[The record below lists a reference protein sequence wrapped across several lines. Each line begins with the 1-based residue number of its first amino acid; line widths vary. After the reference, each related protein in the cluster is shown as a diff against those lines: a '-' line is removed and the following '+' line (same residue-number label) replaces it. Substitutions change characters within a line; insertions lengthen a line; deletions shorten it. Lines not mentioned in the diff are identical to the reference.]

1 MWLTAWWG
9 EKGTKKIRTRIAKA
23 WIEFEPNEH
32 DKNELVWMRWIS
44 FIVFFF
50 SFFLTRRIVHT
61 KATTTASKK
70 GPKAEKRGGER
81 TAHQNVCFLMDLSS
95 RKTKNIL
102 ISSFKPHTKFTQHST
117 NIHVR
122 RQTDHYYIC
131 VQHFDELWNY
141 IAVRNSVTLTI
152 HMPMTNRIDSFVWGR
167 CFWARL
173 APYRIV
179 SCVYVAPKIKTK
191 RNKTKRKRNEN
202 DIYISVCVG
211 WSEM

>member
-1 MWLTAWWG
+1 MRGKRNKNDTHKNCEG
-9 EKGTKKIRTRIAKA
+9 VNRIRAERTWQKWVGMNALD
-23 WIEFEPNEH
+23 F
-32 DKNELVWMRWIS
+32 
-44 FIVFFF
+44 FYCFF
-50 SFFLTRRIVHT
+50 SSLFFLTRRIVHT

-70 GPKAEKRGGER
+70 GPKAEER
-81 TAHQNVCFLMDLSS
+81 RREKGPSKCMLSDG
-95 RKTKNIL
+95 
-102 ISSFKPHTKFTQHST
+102 SFKSEDGKYFNFKLQATYEIHTAQHKYS
-117 NIHVR
+117 R
-122 RQTDHYYIC
+122 SQQTDYYYIC

-173 APYRIV
+173 APCRIV
-179 SCVYVAPKIKTK
+179 SCVYVASKIKTK

-211 WSEM
+211 RIEM